1 MLSWRDLPGAPR
13 AIGAAVTQAV
23 DAATAGDREAY
34 ESAAAAVVAL
44 PAHQTGIVLGA
55 VVRSLIED
63 QHPDGLDGDDIRAV
77 LGDCLRATL
86 PWLGAARVDVSVL
99 IAVLASALGIHEAG
113 VTYVDPNPAPTVSD
127 DLPSEYDGTPPEATG
142 RPPTPAEYAFHAP
155 LLLAD
160 LLRRSAFGLSP
171 YLDAAFTEIARGEQM
186 DMP

>member
-1 MLSWRDLPGAPR
+1 MLSWRELPGPAR
-13 AIGAAVTQAV
+13 AIGAALTRAV
-23 DAATAGDREAY
+23 DAATARDKEAY

-44 PAHQTGIVLGA
+44 PPVPTGRVLAA
-55 VVRSLIED
+55 VVRALLED
-63 QHPDGLDGDDIRAV
+63 QHPDGLDGDDIRVV

-86 PWLGAARVDVSVL
+86 PWLGADKVDVSVL

-113 VTYVDPNPAPTVSD
+113 LTYTDPHPAPTVSD
-127 DLPSEYDGTPPEATG
+127 DLPSEWDGTPAETTG

-160 LLRRSAFGLSP
+160 LLARGAFGFSP